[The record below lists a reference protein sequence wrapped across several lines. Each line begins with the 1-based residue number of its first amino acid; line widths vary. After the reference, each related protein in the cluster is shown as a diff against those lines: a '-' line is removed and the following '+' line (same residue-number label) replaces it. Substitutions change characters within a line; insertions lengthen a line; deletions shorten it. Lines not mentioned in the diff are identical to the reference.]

1 MNRRTLGRGLDA
13 LIQNTVLA
21 QEEALLRITETADMP
36 NDGVTRAESADT
48 AAEVK
53 SENGFQFIPIERIT
67 PGRFQ
72 PRRYFDET
80 ALAELAEA
88 IKAQGIIEPLV
99 ARPAGDTFELIAGER
114 RLRAAGI
121 AGLTTVPVV
130 VRELD
135 DRRALEMSLVE
146 NLLRENLS
154 VVEEGQ
160 AFARLSKEFTLTH
173 EEIASR
179 VGKSRSYVT
188 NLIRLMDL
196 PFEVLEMIGRGEIT
210 AGQVRPLLALSSPE
224 AQLAE
229 ARKIADAKITS
240 REVEEIAS
248 AKRGLR
254 RGQGIRTAH
263 RDDPNL
269 VALAESLQRSLKR
282 KVRIVRQRGK
292 RPGRIELEFYN
303 DEDLTGL
310 SRTLTSQGRSF
321 GQLSQL

>member
-21 QEEALLRITETADMP
+21 HDEELLRIAEARAATA
-36 NDGVTRAESADT
+36 NGAIQESAEIT
-48 AAEVK
+48 EAKVA
-53 SENGFQFIPIERIT
+53 SGLQMLAIERIT

-80 ALAELAEA
+80 ALVELAEA

-99 ARPAGDTFELIAGER
+99 ARPAGDSFELIAGER
-114 RLRAAGI
+114 RLRAAGM
-121 AGLTTVPVV
+121 AGLTAVPVV

-135 DRRALEMSLVE
+135 DRQALEMSLVE

-160 AFARLSKEFTLTH
+160 AFARLNNEFALTH

-188 NLIRLMDL
+188 NIIRLIDL

-229 ARKIADAKITS
+229 ARKIADAKISS
-240 REVEEIAS
+240 RDVEAIAS
-248 AKRGLR
+248 AKREVR
-254 RGQGIRTAH
+254 RGQGIRAAH

-269 VALAESLQRSLKR
+269 LALAESLQRALKR

-310 SRTLTSQGRSF
+310 SRTLTAQGRSF
-321 GQLSQL
+321 GQSSQL